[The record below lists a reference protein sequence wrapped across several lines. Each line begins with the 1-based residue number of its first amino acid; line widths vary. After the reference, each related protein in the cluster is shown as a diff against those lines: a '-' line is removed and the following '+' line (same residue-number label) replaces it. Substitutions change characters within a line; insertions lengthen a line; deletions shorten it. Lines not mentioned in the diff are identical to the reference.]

1 MSTLDNASA
10 VEPLQVAAMID
21 RLNAT
26 RHRKDW
32 TQWKELDIVVMIS
45 TKKANNE
52 SICPSF
58 VN

>member
-52 SICPSF
+52 SLCP
-58 VN
+58 